1 MDKRSFPRYD
11 IHKLNAYL
19 TLDEMPEH
27 KIPITN
33 ISIGG
38 LQLSITEKIDLSKEQ
53 AATFYLGERFIR
65 RLRIK
70 EVWCN
75 NRMSTNSEK
84 ENENEKEVA
93 YQLGLRLFFN
103 ELQSFERWRIL
114 MIAFQKNEL
123 KKKLKA

>member
-19 TLDEMPEH
+19 ILDELPEH
-27 KIPITN
+27 RVPITN
-33 ISIGG
+33 ISLAG
-38 LQLSITEKIDLSKEQ
+38 LQLSITERIDLTKEQ
-53 AATFYLGERFIR
+53 EATFYLGERFIR

-75 NRMSTNSEK
+75 KKTTTK
-84 ENENEKEVA
+84 NEIE
-93 YQLGLRLFFN
+93 YQIGLRLFFN
-103 ELQSFERWRIL
+103 ELQSFERWRML

-123 KKKLKA
+123 KKKVNT